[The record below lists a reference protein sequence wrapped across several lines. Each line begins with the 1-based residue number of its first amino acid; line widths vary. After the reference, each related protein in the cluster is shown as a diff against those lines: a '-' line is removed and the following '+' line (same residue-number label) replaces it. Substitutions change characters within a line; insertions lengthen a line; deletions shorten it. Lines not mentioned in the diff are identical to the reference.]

1 MEIEPKIMSQVK
13 SILGEFGNKYLT
25 SKGSLKRNNVIN
37 DLDKFDHVLM
47 TKLFKDPLIHK
58 NYVEKIADAEVF
70 KLNQFVEMFEYKNF
84 WEDSYTKFT
93 NKIGL
98 TANGKFID
106 ESADVVLAFPF
117 KDTVLKAGMTKEDL
131 DKDESADEPFLN
143 EIIAKPE
150 IDELLEPKIF
160 VNAKKYD
167 QNGEHN
173 ASSFSDQDNL
183 IIKGNNLIALYSLKR
198 LYGRR
203 IKLIYLDPPYNTGN
217 DSFNYNDRFNHAA
230 WLTFMKNRLEIAK
243 ALLSVDG
250 MIFIHTDDNE
260 QAYLKVLMDEIFG
273 RDAYLNTVTVKT
285 KASSGASGG
294 GEDKRLKKNVEYL
307 TIYRNELAE
316 IKIQEKSVPL
326 EEYISTRKDEGKT
339 FAYNQVLTNPGKLYK
354 IGETVDGRGNKI
366 QLYDVRDF
374 EIKSV
379 NEVSRTEHITKSD
392 VYTKYLN
399 KIFTTENAQTSIRD
413 RVRNSINDS
422 GYTIARYVPISGK
435 NKGDLTDVGFIGPT
449 KRLVSF
455 LSATSYVKGG
465 IAYKTEKAGTL
476 WDDLSWSSIKSEG
489 GVEFANG
496 EKPEKLLHRVIASGT
511 KENDLVLDFFM
522 GSATT
527 QAVALKM
534 HRRFIGIDQ
543 MNYINT
549 ISVPRLQKVI
559 AGEQGGISKD
569 VDWQG
574 GGSFVYAELME
585 KNQGYLKD
593 LLAAKDMNELD
604 AVYKRMKVGADFDF
618 RVDLD
623 KYENDA
629 ERKALPFEE
638 QKQLLV
644 KLLDKNQLY
653 YNFNNIDDADV
664 RDLISDKDY
673 QFNQSF
679 YGKRD

>member
-37 DLDKFDHVLM
+37 DLDKFDRELM

-58 NYVEKIADAEVF
+58 NYVEKIADTEVF
-70 KLNQFVEMFEYKNF
+70 RLNQFIEMFEYKEF
-84 WEDSYTKFT
+84 WENSYTKYT

-106 ESADVVLAFPF
+106 ESADVVLDFPF

-173 ASSFSDQDNL
+173 ASSYSDQDNL
-183 IIKGNNLIALYSLKR
+183 IIKGNNLIVLYSLKK
-198 LYGRR
+198 LYASK
-203 IKLIYLDPPYNTGN
+203 IKLIYLDPPYNTGS
-217 DSFNYNDRFNHAA
+217 DSFLYNDKFNQSS
-230 WLTFMKNRLEIAK
+230 WLTFMKNRLEIAHQ
-243 ALLSVDG
+243 LLSDDG
-250 MIFIHTDDNE
+250 VIAIQLDDSE
-260 QAYLKVLMDEIFG
+260 GPYLKVLMDSVFGKDNELFTQYVLVRYADKTLKSDMDYHKQVEQIHFYKNNSQVKVHPNKQEEQYDYSKFNFKISTVGPPMNTVILGGKRVEIFKSDQTRIRKIEGSSTGLKEIWATGTILNGNSSG
-273 RDAYLNTVTVKT
+273 RFFRDYLNGRYKT
-285 KASSGASGG
+285 DGYGIVYKVYGIGNDDNEFRFFTGPKKQGATKGKYYQG
-294 GEDKRLKKNVEYL
+294 
-307 TIYRNELAE
+307 
-316 IKIQEKSVPL
+316 VPL
-326 EEYISTRKDEGKT
+326 D
-339 FAYNQVLTNPGKLYK
+339 VL
-354 IGETVDGRGNKI
+354 
-366 QLYDVRDF
+366 
-374 EIKSV
+374 
-379 NEVSRTEHITKSD
+379 
-392 VYTKYLN
+392 
-399 KIFTTENAQTSIRD
+399 
-413 RVRNSINDS
+413 
-422 GYTIARYVPISGK
+422 SGK
-435 NKGDLTDVGFIGPT
+435 ITSKKKPIPGFIDMAGAFGND
-449 KRLVSF
+449 RL
-455 LSATSYVKGG
+455 
-465 IAYKTEKAGTL
+465 
-476 WDDLSWSSIKSEG
+476 EG
-489 GVEFANG
+489 GVGLRNG
-496 EKPEKLLHRVIASGT
+496 KKPEQLLEEIIKIFS
-511 KENDLVLDFFM
+511 KENDYILDFFS
-522 GSATT
+522 GSGSTA
-527 QAVALKM
+527 AVSTKM
-534 HRRFIGIDQ
+534 RRKFIAVEQIDEQ
-543 MNYINT
+543 IEKM
-549 ISVPRLQKVI
+549 VKRLNNVI
-559 AGEQGGISKD
+559 QGDQTGISKD

-593 LLAAKDMNELD
+593 LLAAKDINELD
-604 AVYKRMKVGADFDF
+604 DVYKRMKVGADFDF

>member
-1 MEIEPKIMSQVK
+1 MKIEPKIMSQVK

-37 DLDKFDHVLM
+37 DLDKFDHELM

-58 NYVEKIADAEVF
+58 NYVEKIADTEVF
-70 KLNQFVEMFEYKNF
+70 KLNQFIEMFEYKGF
-84 WEDSYTKFT
+84 WEDSYTKYT

-98 TANGKFID
+98 TAGGKFID
-106 ESADVVLAFPF
+106 ESADVVLDFPF

-173 ASSFSDQDNL
+173 AFSFSDQDNL

-203 IKLIYLDPPYNTGN
+203 INLIYLDPPFNTGS
-217 DSFNYNDRFNHAA
+217 DSFKYNDRFNESA
-230 WLTFMKNRLEIAK
+230 WLTFIKNRLEVAK
-243 ALLSVDG
+243 DLLAETG
-250 MIFIHTDDNE
+250 NIFIHIDINE
-260 QAYLKVLMDEIFG
+260 NHKLKVLADNIFG
-273 RDAYLNTVTVKT
+273 KSNFVEEIIWSYG
-285 KASSGASGG
+285 SASGG
-294 GEDKRLKKNVEYL
+294 RAAGAKPVNIHDYILHYAKNYPVRKQNKSYTPYSKEYINNWFKYKDEDGRVYRRRQQGKDEQGNPIWHKQYL
-307 TIYRNELAE
+307 DESNG
-316 IKIQEKSVPL
+316 VPL
-326 EEYISTRKDEGKT
+326 TTVWTDIK
-339 FAYNQVLTNPGKLYK
+339 QVYANP
-354 IGETVDGRGNKI
+354 
-366 QLYDVRDF
+366 Q
-374 EIKSV
+374 
-379 NEVSRTEHITKSD
+379 
-392 VYTKYLN
+392 
-399 KIFTTENAQTSIRD
+399 
-413 RVRNSINDS
+413 
-422 GYTIARYVPISGK
+422 
-435 NKGDLTDVGFIGPT
+435 
-449 KRLVSF
+449 
-455 LSATSYVKGG
+455 
-465 IAYKTEKAGTL
+465 AYKKANR
-476 WDDLSWSSIKSEG
+476 SSSEI
-489 GVEFANG
+489 EFDFGNSG
-496 EKPEKLLHRVIASGT
+496 QKPEKLLKRILEMSSDPGDV
-511 KENDLVLDFFM
+511 VLDFFG
-522 GSATT
+522 GSGTT
-527 QAVALKM
+527 AAVSLKL
-534 HRRFIGIDQ
+534 RRKFITVEQIDSQ
-543 MNYINT
+543 VEIEIKRLSDAINGKN
-549 ISVPRLQKVI
+549 S
-559 AGEQGGISKD
+559 GISKE
-569 VDWQG
+569 VNWQG

-593 LLAAKDMNELD
+593 LLAAKDINELD

-629 ERKALPFEE
+629 ERKALSFEE

>member
-37 DLDKFDHVLM
+37 DLDKFDYVLM

-106 ESADVVLAFPF
+106 ESADVVLDFPF

-203 IKLIYLDPPYNTGN
+203 IKLIYLDPPYNTGS

-511 KENDLVLDFFM
+511 KENDLVW
-522 GSATT
+522 
-527 QAVALKM
+527 
-534 HRRFIGIDQ
+534 
-543 MNYINT
+543 
-549 ISVPRLQKVI
+549 ISLWVRLQ
-559 AGEQGGISKD
+559 
-569 VDWQG
+569 
-574 GGSFVYAELME
+574 
-585 KNQGYLKD
+585 LK
-593 LLAAKDMNELD
+593 
-604 AVYKRMKVGADFDF
+604 
-618 RVDLD
+618 
-623 KYENDA
+623 
-629 ERKALPFEE
+629 
-638 QKQLLV
+638 Q
-644 KLLDKNQLY
+644 
-653 YNFNNIDDADV
+653 
-664 RDLISDKDY
+664 
-673 QFNQSF
+673 
-679 YGKRD
+679 

>member
-37 DLDKFDHVLM
+37 DLDKFDRELM

-58 NYVEKIADAEVF
+58 NYVEKIADTEVF
-70 KLNQFVEMFEYKNF
+70 RLNQFIEMFEYKNF
-84 WEDSYTKFT
+84 WEDSYTEFT

-106 ESADVVLAFPF
+106 ESADVVLDFPF

-273 RDAYLNTVTVKT
+273 RDAYFIVF
-285 KASSGASGG
+285 
-294 GEDKRLKKNVEYL
+294 KK
-307 TIYRNELAE
+307 
-316 IKIQEKSVPL
+316 
-326 EEYISTRKDEGKT
+326 
-339 FAYNQVLTNPGKLYK
+339 
-354 IGETVDGRGNKI
+354 
-366 QLYDVRDF
+366 
-374 EIKSV
+374 
-379 NEVSRTEHITKSD
+379 
-392 VYTKYLN
+392 
-399 KIFTTENAQTSIRD
+399 
-413 RVRNSINDS
+413 
-422 GYTIARYVPISGK
+422 
-435 NKGDLTDVGFIGPT
+435 
-449 KRLVSF
+449 
-455 LSATSYVKGG
+455 
-465 IAYKTEKAGTL
+465 
-476 WDDLSWSSIKSEG
+476 
-489 GVEFANG
+489 
-496 EKPEKLLHRVIASGT
+496 
-511 KENDLVLDFFM
+511 
-522 GSATT
+522 
-527 QAVALKM
+527 
-534 HRRFIGIDQ
+534 
-543 MNYINT
+543 
-549 ISVPRLQKVI
+549 
-559 AGEQGGISKD
+559 
-569 VDWQG
+569 
-574 GGSFVYAELME
+574 
-585 KNQGYLKD
+585 
-593 LLAAKDMNELD
+593 
-604 AVYKRMKVGADFDF
+604 
-618 RVDLD
+618 
-623 KYENDA
+623 
-629 ERKALPFEE
+629 
-638 QKQLLV
+638 
-644 KLLDKNQLY
+644 
-653 YNFNNIDDADV
+653 
-664 RDLISDKDY
+664 
-673 QFNQSF
+673 
-679 YGKRD
+679 